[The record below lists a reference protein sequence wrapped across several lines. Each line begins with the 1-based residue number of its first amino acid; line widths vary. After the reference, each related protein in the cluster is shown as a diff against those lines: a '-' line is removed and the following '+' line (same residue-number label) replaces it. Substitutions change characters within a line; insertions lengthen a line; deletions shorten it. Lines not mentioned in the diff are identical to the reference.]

1 MLKLY
6 ENPNM
11 IVNAEDLSNTHK
23 NVLILLKTQHI
34 NAQNH
39 FFKETKI
46 FYKPKYDPRKINV
59 LTLA

>member
-1 MLKLY
+1 MKSMLKLY

-23 NVLILLKTQHI
+23 NVLILLKTQHK

-39 FFKETKI
+39 FLRKR
-46 FYKPKYDPRKINV
+46 KYFTNQNMTQGK
-59 LTLA
+59 

>member
-1 MLKLY
+1 MKSMLKLY

-34 NAQNH
+34 NTQNR
-39 FFKETKI
+39 FLRKR
-46 FYKPKYDPRKINV
+46 KYFTNQNMTQGK
-59 LTLA
+59 